1 MRANLTTRRS
11 WRFAL
16 LATVVALSAA
26 ACNGDDGEPDGTD
39 NGGEAVG
46 EETREETGE
55 ETRGPFDIWYS
66 NNPAEIE
73 WAQAQVDR
81 WNEEHADE
89 QITAQEIPA
98 GATSEEVIIAAIAAG
113 NAPCLIYNV
122 APAAVPMFERQGG
135 LVSLADFDGAD
146 DFVTDR
152 VGEGV
157 DQYRSEDG
165 SLYQMPWKANPV
177 MIIYNRE
184 LFAEAGLDTDDPPL
198 STYDEFLETSRTL
211 VEEGSAEAA
220 IWPAPSSE
228 FFQSWFDFYPLFAAA
243 TDGTL
248 LVEDGVAEFD
258 SPEGH
263 EVAGMW
269 RTMYEE
275 GLSPQEA
282 YQGDAFGEQVSAM
295 SIVGPWAVAV
305 YEDLDW
311 GVVPVPTADGSG
323 EDVWTFSDA
332 KSVGMFTACENRD
345 SAWEFLQQTM
355 SDEADRELLE
365 VTGQMPMRDGLTDL
379 YADYFEENPEYAE
392 FADQTA
398 RMIEVPNVPN
408 SIEIWQEFRSAY
420 SRAVIFG
427 EGDIEDEFAAAAE
440 TVEGLAAQ

>member
-1 MRANLTTRRS
+1 MARRT
-11 WRFAL
+11 WRLVAL
-16 LATVVALSAA
+16 VTVVALLTA
-26 ACNGDDGEPDGTD
+26 ACGGDDGEAEGPGDE
-39 NGGEAVG
+39 GEAAG
-46 EETREETGE
+46 EES
-55 ETRGPFDIWYS
+55 RGPFDIWYS
-66 NNPAEIE
+66 NNAAEIE
-73 WAQAQVDR
+73 WAEAQVDQ

-89 QITAQEIPA
+89 QISAQEIPA
-98 GATSEEVIIAAIAAG
+98 GATSEEVIVAAIAAG

-122 APAAVPMFERQGG
+122 APAAVPMFERQAG
-135 LVSLADFDGAD
+135 LVSLGDFEGAD
-146 DFVTDR
+146 EFVADR

-165 SLYQMPWKANPV
+165 GLYQLPWKANPV
-177 MIIYNRE
+177 MILYNRE
-184 LFAEAGLDTDDPPL
+184 LFTEAGLDADEPPL
-198 STYDEFLETSRTL
+198 GTYDEFLDTSRTL

-220 IWPAPSSE
+220 IWPSPSSE
-228 FFQSWFDFYPLFAAA
+228 FFESWFDFYPLFAAA
-243 TDGTL
+243 TEGTL

-263 EVAGMW
+263 EVAAMW

-295 SIVGPWAVAV
+295 SIAGPWAVAV

-355 SDEADRELLE
+355 SEEADGELLE

-379 YADYFEENPEYAE
+379 FADYFEANPAYAE
-392 FADQTA
+392 FADQTT

-408 SIEIWQEFRSAY
+408 SIEVWQEFRSAY
-420 SRAVIFG
+420 SRAVIFREG
-427 EGDIEDEFAAAAE
+427 EIEAEFAAAAE
-440 TVEGLAAQ
+440 NVEGLVAE

>member
-1 MRANLTTRRS
+1 MRPARITMRNRRLVALAMAI
-11 WRFAL
+11 AL
-16 LATVVALSAA
+16 LAA
-26 ACNGDDGEPDGTD
+26 ACGGDDGAEEGSDD
-39 NGGEAVG
+39 GGEA
-46 EETREETGE
+46 TGE
-55 ETRGPFDIWYS
+55 GDRGPFDIWYS
-66 NNPAEIE
+66 NNPTEIE
-73 WAQAQVDR
+73 WAQAQVER

-89 QITAQEIPA
+89 QISAQEIPA
-98 GATSEEVIIAAIAAG
+98 GATSEEVIVAAIAAG

-122 APAAVPMFERQGG
+122 APAAVPMFERQAG
-135 LVSLADFDGAD
+135 LVALSDFEGAE

-157 DQYRSEDG
+157 DQYRSADG

-184 LFAEAGLDTDDPPL
+184 LFTAAGLDADDPPL

-220 IWPAPSSE
+220 IWPSPSSE

-243 TDGTL
+243 TEGTL
-248 LVEDGVAEFD
+248 LVEDGVAQFN

-263 EVAGMW
+263 EVAAMW

-275 GLSPQEA
+275 GLSPREA

-295 SIVGPWAVAV
+295 SIVGPWAVSV
-305 YEDLDW
+305 YGDLDW
-311 GVVPVPTADGSG
+311 GVVPVPTADGSA

-332 KSVGMFTACENRD
+332 KSVGMFTACESRG
-345 SAWEFLQQTM
+345 SAWDFLEQTM
-355 SDEADRELLE
+355 GEEADGELLE
-365 VTGQMPMRDGLTDL
+365 VTGQMPVRDGLTDV
-379 YADYFEENPEYAE
+379 YADYFEANPAYAG
-392 FADQTA
+392 FADQTS

-408 SIEIWQEFRSAY
+408 SIEVWQEFRSAY

-427 EGDIEDEFAAAAE
+427 EGDIEDEFATAAE
-440 TVEGLAAQ
+440 TVEGLVAE